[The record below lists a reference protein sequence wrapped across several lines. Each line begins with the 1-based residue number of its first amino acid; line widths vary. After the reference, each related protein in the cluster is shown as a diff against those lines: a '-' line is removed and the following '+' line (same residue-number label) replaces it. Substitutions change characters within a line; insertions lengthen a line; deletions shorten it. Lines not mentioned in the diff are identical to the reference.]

1 MHDAARTAEKL
12 SALLD
17 LGFER
22 VDIAPVTCDAV
33 RIDRKSYRITAGKP
47 AMGTYVQVLAL
58 HRSRAVVEEAIGR
71 AFEEM
76 ERLIR
81 CLSRFDSGSS
91 LTELNQAGYLRGAPP
106 ELAHLIERSLAYNAL
121 SRNAFDISVGPLI
134 DLFRNCRTADSRSL
148 PAEAEIREAL
158 ELVGSDKISLKGRT
172 ISLARSGMGITLDGI
187 AKGFIVDRMAEVL
200 LSHKIGDF
208 LINAGG
214 DIRAAGRK
222 EGKRPWTVAVQDP
235 AKHGAFPD
243 VIELRDAAV
252 ATSGS
257 YEIYFDSERAF
268 HHILSSETGRSP
280 SGRASV
286 SVVAPSALAAD
297 ALATGVFVME
307 PGMGIPFIDS
317 LGGCECLVLD
327 TSGRKH
333 GSSGWR
339 SAAPVS

>member
-1 MHDAARTAEKL
+1 MHDAARTADKL
-12 SALLD
+12 LALQD

-22 VDIAPVTCDAV
+22 VDIAPLTCEAV
-33 RIDRKSYRITAGKP
+33 RVDRKGYRITAGKP

-58 HRSRAVVEEAIGR
+58 HRSRAVAEEAIGR

-91 LTELNQAGYLRGAPP
+91 LSELNQAGYLRGAPP
-106 ELAHLIERSLAYNAL
+106 ELAYLIEQSLTYNTL
-121 SRNAFDISVGPLI
+121 SRKAFDISVGPLI
-134 DLFRNCRTADSRSL
+134 DLFRSRRTADGWSR
-148 PAEAEIREAL
+148 PTRPEIREAL
-158 ELVGSDKISLKGRT
+158 ELVGSDKINLNGRA
-172 ISLARSGMGITLDGI
+172 ISFARSGMGITLDGI

-200 LSHKIGDF
+200 SSHRLRDF
-208 LINAGG
+208 LVNGGG
-214 DIRAAGRK
+214 DIRASGRK

-235 AKHGAFPD
+235 AKNGAFPD

-280 SGRASV
+280 SGLASV
-286 SVVAPSALAAD
+286 SVVAPSAAAAD

-307 PGMGIPFIDS
+307 PGMGIPLIDS
-317 LGGCECLVLD
+317 LRGCECLVVD
-327 TSGRKH
+327 KAGRKR

-339 SAAPVS
+339 SAAPVF